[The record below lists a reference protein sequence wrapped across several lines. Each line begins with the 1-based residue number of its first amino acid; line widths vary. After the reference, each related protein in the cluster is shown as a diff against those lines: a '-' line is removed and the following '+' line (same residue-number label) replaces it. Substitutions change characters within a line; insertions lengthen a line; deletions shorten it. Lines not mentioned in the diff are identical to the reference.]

1 MKQIV
6 MGIVAASLV
15 VTSAVAA
22 DLAAKPYVKAPAV
35 VDPVWSWT
43 GFYAGLNAGY
53 SWGRA
58 ETSVAPIALPFPAPQ
73 FGSFGQNV
81 DGWLAGGQLGYNWQV
96 DPKWVVGLEGDIQAT
111 GERSSRTV
119 TTTSARY
126 GSNIIGIPGGTDFN
140 SIATLTGN
148 LSYDLQW
155 FATFRGRVGI
165 LSDPQTLWYATGGL
179 AVGEF
184 KYSSATTLGIQVFGP
199 GLGGTTPLGAFNFPI
214 GAGVTSTDTRVGW
227 TVGAGVERKFTR
239 NWSAKLEYLY
249 MDFGSKTYFV
259 GTANQADVSFRDHVL
274 RVGFNYAFTPTPV
287 VAKY

>member
-1 MKQIV
+1 MKRFVI
-6 MGIVAASLV
+6 GLAAMSLFA
-15 VTSAVAA
+15 TGAMAA
-22 DLAAKPYVKAPAV
+22 DLGARPYVKAPPV
-35 VDPVWSWT
+35 VDPGWGWT

-58 ETSVAPIALPFPAPQ
+58 NTTIAPIALPLPAVQ
-73 FGSFGQNV
+73 FGSSHQNV
-81 DGWLAGGQLGYNWQV
+81 DGWLAGGQIGYNWQV

-126 GSNIIGIPGGTDFN
+126 GSNIIGIPGGNDFN
-140 SIATLTGN
+140 SIASLTAN

-155 FATFRGRVGI
+155 FATFRGRVGV

-184 KYSSATTLGIQVFGP
+184 KYSSATALGIQVFGP
-199 GLGGTTPLGAFNFPI
+199 GLGGVTPVGAFNLPI
-214 GAGVTSTDTRVGW
+214 GPGVSSSDTRVGW

-259 GTANQADVSFRDHVL
+259 GTANQADVSFHDHVL
-274 RVGFNYAFTPTPV
+274 RAGFNYAFNPTPV